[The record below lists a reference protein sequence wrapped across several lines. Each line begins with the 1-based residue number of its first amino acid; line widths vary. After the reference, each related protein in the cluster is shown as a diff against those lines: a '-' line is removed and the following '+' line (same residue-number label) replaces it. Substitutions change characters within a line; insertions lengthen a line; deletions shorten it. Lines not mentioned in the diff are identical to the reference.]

1 MNNLSETMVF
11 GLVSFILI
19 SWTMSLIF
27 LMYNYNK
34 DMNYLYEVTEYHGEV
49 LKTIEINMEPISQF
63 RGLNQ
68 YRTFSCTVGEGQL
81 VYN

>member
-1 MNNLSETMVF
+1 MTKMSETMMF
-11 GLVSFILI
+11 GMVTFILI
-19 SWTMSLIF
+19 SWTISLIF

-63 RGLNQ
+63 KGLTQ

>member
-1 MNNLSETMVF
+1 MTKMSETMMF
-11 GLVSFILI
+11 GMVTFILI
-19 SWTMSLIF
+19 SWTISLIF

-68 YRTFSCTVGEGQL
+68 YRTFSCTVGDGQM
-81 VYN
+81 YYD